1 MSKIS
6 FEGIGQQVATFE
18 AAAGVT
24 AGHVV
29 KMSDNGK
36 VSKCSEGDDFCGVVL
51 NVRGGCAGVQLRGF
65 VRPQRYDDSR
75 RFLLRRQRLMAF
87 FGFGHI
93 LHCGGADRRRVLLLL
108 HLDCRFGISHW
119 SRRLLS
125 AKT

>member
-29 KMSDNGK
+29 KMADNGK
-36 VSKCSEGDDFCGVVL
+36 VSKCSEGDGFCGVAL

-65 VRPQRYDDSR
+65 VTLKCAGSETVGYNSLVADGS
-75 RFLLRRQRLMAF
+75 
-87 FGFGHI
+87 
-93 LHCGGADRRRVLLLL
+93 GGVKKATSGGVNVLVVSV
-108 HLDCRFGISHW
+108 DAT
-119 SRRLLS
+119 
-125 AKT
+125 AKTCVVFL

>member
-29 KMSDNGK
+29 KMADNGK
-36 VSKCSEGDDFCGVVL
+36 VSKCSEGDDFCGVAL

-65 VRPQRYDDSR
+65 VT
-75 RFLLRRQRLMAF
+75 LNCA
-87 FGFGHI
+87 G
-93 LHCGGADRRRVLLLL
+93 
-108 HLDCRFGISHW
+108 
-119 SRRLLS
+119 
-125 AKT
+125 T

>member
-29 KMSDNGK
+29 NGK
-36 VSKCSEGDDFCGVVL
+36 VSKCSEGDNFCGVAL

-65 VRPQRYDDSR
+65 VTLNCAGTETVGYVNLVADGS
-75 RFLLRRQRLMAF
+75 
-87 FGFGHI
+87 
-93 LHCGGADRRRVLLLL
+93 GGVKKAASGGVTALVVSVDAA
-108 HLDCRFGISHW
+108 
-119 SRRLLS
+119 
-125 AKT
+125 AKTCVVFL

>member
-29 KMSDNGK
+29 KMADNGK
-36 VSKCSEGDDFCGVVL
+36 VSKCSEGDDFCGVAL

-65 VRPQRYDDSR
+65 VTLNCAGTETVGYVNLVADGS
-75 RFLLRRQRLMAF
+75 
-87 FGFGHI
+87 
-93 LHCGGADRRRVLLLL
+93 GGVKKAASGGVTTLVVSVDAA
-108 HLDCRFGISHW
+108 
-119 SRRLLS
+119 
-125 AKT
+125 AKTCVVFL